1 MTTHDET
8 VPSVKR
14 TALEKL
20 LGVFTQ
26 VRAGEGTSAVL
37 LTLNV
42 FLLLTAYYVIKPL
55 RDSMMAVMEGGP
67 QYKSYLSAVMVV
79 ALLGAV
85 PAYARFAKR
94 LPRNRLVVGVT
105 LFFVSNLVLF
115 SLAMASET
123 LRTASIPLGP
133 LAAILPTATV
143 ELLPV
148 VFFLWVGIF
157 NMMVVAQFW
166 AFGND
171 VYTEE
176 QGKRLFPMLGIGAS
190 MGAVLGTGVVKAMA
204 KQLETFELFVLSA
217 ALLTVCAV
225 LTQIVHAR
233 ETRAAR
239 TTRDE
244 GLPGKSRSP
253 EEGAAATGNEPGRGQ
268 GAFEMVRKHRYLM
281 YLAAFSMVFTLVNT
295 NGEYMVS
302 ESVSQWVGAAVETH
316 GAFESESDHDS
327 FVSQKANAFYGD
339 FYFFVNLL
347 GAVLQMF
354 VVSRL
359 VRYAGM
365 GPTFFVLPVIAL
377 MGATAIALVPILAVV
392 RLSKIAENSV
402 DYSVNNTMRQVL
414 WLPTTTAM
422 KYQAKQAVDTFF
434 VRMGD
439 VGSAVMVAVLVGA
452 LGLGIRAFA
461 VTNVI
466 VIVGWLVLARAI
478 LREQKALSERRERGE
493 LQDRPAL

>member
-190 MGAVLGTGVVKAMA
+190 MGAVLGTGVGQGDGKAA
-204 KQLETFELFVLSA
+204 RDVRAVRLERGPPDR
-217 ALLTVCAV
+217 VCGLDADRAR
-225 LTQIVHAR
+225 TRDTRSPDHAR
-233 ETRAAR
+233 RGPPR
-239 TTRDE
+239 
-244 GLPGKSRSP
+244 
-253 EEGAAATGNEPGRGQ
+253 EEQEP
-268 GAFEMVRKHRYLM
+268 
-281 YLAAFSMVFTLVNT
+281 
-295 NGEYMVS
+295 
-302 ESVSQWVGAAVETH
+302 
-316 GAFESESDHDS
+316 
-327 FVSQKANAFYGD
+327 
-339 FYFFVNLL
+339 
-347 GAVLQMF
+347 
-354 VVSRL
+354 
-359 VRYAGM
+359 
-365 GPTFFVLPVIAL
+365 
-377 MGATAIALVPILAVV
+377 
-392 RLSKIAENSV
+392 
-402 DYSVNNTMRQVL
+402 
-414 WLPTTTAM
+414 
-422 KYQAKQAVDTFF
+422 
-434 VRMGD
+434 
-439 VGSAVMVAVLVGA
+439 
-452 LGLGIRAFA
+452 
-461 VTNVI
+461 
-466 VIVGWLVLARAI
+466 
-478 LREQKALSERRERGE
+478 
-493 LQDRPAL
+493 